1 MHEMCEMLSYLF
13 GLEDPVALW
22 VADSGPGIPAAERDK
37 VFELFYRLDPNR
49 TGGGNGLGMALVK
62 AIATRLGAQIVLS
75 DENPGLR
82 VEVIFA

>member
-1 MHEMCEMLSYLF
+1 MSDDGTPRSCGRTIAHSLI
-13 GLEDPVALW
+13 D
-22 VADSGPGIPAAERDK
+22 DGPGIPAAERDK